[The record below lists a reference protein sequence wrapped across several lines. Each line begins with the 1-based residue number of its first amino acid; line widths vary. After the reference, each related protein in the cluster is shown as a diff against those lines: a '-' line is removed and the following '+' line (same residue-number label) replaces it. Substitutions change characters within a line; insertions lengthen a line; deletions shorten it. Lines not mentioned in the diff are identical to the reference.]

1 MDIYANNNIK
11 AQYISVFN
19 AQLTKTTISKKSI
32 KILRF
37 FGAWVKFLHAN
48 YFPYCLYY
56 CDPE

>member
-1 MDIYANNNIK
+1 VIAVVTVIITEMSLLMDIYANNNIK

-37 FGAWVKFLHAN
+37 FGA
-48 YFPYCLYY
+48 
-56 CDPE
+56 